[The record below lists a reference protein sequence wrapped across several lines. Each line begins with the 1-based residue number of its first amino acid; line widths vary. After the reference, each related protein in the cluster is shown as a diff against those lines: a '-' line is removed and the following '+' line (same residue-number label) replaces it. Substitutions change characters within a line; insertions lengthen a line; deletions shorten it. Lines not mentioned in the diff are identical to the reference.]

1 MEVVDDVVD
10 LRDEYRSLLSV
21 CSLRLAANQDTTD
34 VNTLIVEYDDMINAY
49 NEAVF
54 LSLELGGID
63 HVACSIKTD
72 LINFKVRVDEAVA
85 DLKCKIKGDYL
96 KRGVDEQLIDSTLSY
111 VIDI

>member
-34 VNTLIVEYDDMINAY
+34 VNKLIVEYDDMINAY

-63 HVACSIKTD
+63 HVACKHRMCILTFFRSR
-72 LINFKVRVDEAVA
+72 L
-85 DLKCKIKGDYL
+85 
-96 KRGVDEQLIDSTLSY
+96 
-111 VIDI
+111 

>member
-34 VNTLIVEYDDMINAY
+34 VNKLIVEYDDMINAY

-63 HVACSIKTD
+63 HVACSIKGD

-96 KRGVDEQLIDSTLSY
+96 KRGVDEQLIDSTLGY
-111 VIDI
+111 IIDI